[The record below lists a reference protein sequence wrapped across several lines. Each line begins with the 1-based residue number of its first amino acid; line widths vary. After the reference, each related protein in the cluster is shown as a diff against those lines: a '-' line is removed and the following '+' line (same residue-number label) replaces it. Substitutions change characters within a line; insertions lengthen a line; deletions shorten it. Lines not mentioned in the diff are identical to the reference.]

1 MNEQTKILVGTI
13 ILLSAMASPCQAGSM
28 TLTTYYPPPW
38 GAYDR
43 LKLIPRAPIAGNT
56 CDIGTL
62 YVNNADSNRIY
73 YCQEGTGFGE
83 WIPLA
88 GQWQRE
94 DNRIFLSAFNPARPY
109 NPNLLV
115 GIRTTAPEFRLS
127 IGDDGGI
134 LAKGAFDAGSI
145 LATQGVGTRMVWY
158 PRKAAFRA
166 GFVGADQ
173 WDGFNMG
180 EYSTAAGYDTLAFG
194 EGAVAFGRETS
205 ATGDGAFAIGRDT
218 VASGISAIAAGNGT
232 TASGQSSF
240 AAGINS
246 TASGDW
252 STAFGNATTASGN
265 HSVAVG
271 ANTQATA
278 EKSFAGGNAT
288 VASQSG
294 ALAFGVNSAAS
305 GEGSLAVGNNTQ
317 ATGQAAFASGDGTL
331 ASGTASFASGR
342 NTVASGSNSFA
353 VGESTIASGNNS
365 FAFGR
370 GIEARG
376 SNSFG
381 IALANQTNNIIFNPN
396 TMAIMGGVVG
406 IGTLNPSHP
415 LHMASGARIQG
426 NGNICTAANV
436 CLDTFSDERL
446 KTDIEPLHDA
456 LDRMLRLR
464 GVEFEWA
471 DPGMDPRASRADI
484 QSGFLAQDVEKIF
497 PQWVSENPDGTKVLH
512 TRGFEA
518 LLVESLRQVN
528 RKLEDDLRERM
539 DRIEQLGETID
550 ANQREIE
557 RLKKILGPAEGHP

>member
-1 MNEQTKILVGTI
+1 MNKKKKILVGAI
-13 ILLSAMASPCQAGSM
+13 ILLSAMASPCRAGSM

-43 LKLIPRAPIAGNT
+43 LKLIPRAPIAGST

-62 YVNNADSNRIY
+62 YVNTADNNRVY
-73 YCQEGTGFGE
+73 YCQEGNGFGE
-83 WIPLA
+83 WTPLT
-88 GQWQRE
+88 GQWRRE
-94 DNRIFLSAFNPARPY
+94 DNDILLSAFNPSRPY

-127 IGDDGGI
+127 LGDDGGI
-134 LAKGAFDAGSI
+134 LAKGAFDAGSA

-173 WDGFNMG
+173 WDNFNIG
-180 EYSTAAGYDTLAFG
+180 DYSAAIGYDAFAAEEGSIAFG
-194 EGAVAFGRETS
+194 YETS
-205 ATGDGAFAIGRDT
+205 AVADGAFAVGRDT
-218 VASGISAIAAGNGT
+218 MASGISAIAAGSGT
-232 TASGQSSF
+232 TASGRASF
-240 AAGINS
+240 AAGMNS

-252 STAFGNATTASGN
+252 SAAFGTSTTASGN

-278 EKSFAGGNAT
+278 EKSFAGGNAA

-317 ATGQAAFASGDGTL
+317 AAGRAAFASGDGTL
-331 ASGTASFASGR
+331 ASGTAAFAAGR
-342 NTVASGSNSFA
+342 NTAASGNNSFA
-353 VGESTIASGNNS
+353 VGEGTIASGNNS
-365 FAFGR
+365 FAIGR

-376 SNSFG
+376 LNSFG
-381 IALANQTNNIIFNPN
+381 IALGNQTNNIIFNPS
-396 TMAIMGGVVG
+396 TLAIMGGVVG
-406 IGTLNPSHP
+406 IGRLNPSHP
-415 LHMASGARIQG
+415 LHMGSGARIQG

-446 KTDIEPLHDA
+446 KTNVEPLSDA
-456 LDRMLRLR
+456 LGQMLRLR

-471 DPGMDPRASRADI
+471 DPDMDPRPSGADI
-484 QSGFLAQDVEKIF
+484 RPGFLAQDVEKIF
-497 PQWVSENPDGTKVLH
+497 PQWVSENPDGAKVLH

-528 RKLEDDLRERM
+528 RKLEDELRERIN
-539 DRIEQLGETID
+539 RIERLGETID
-550 ANQREIE
+550 ANQKEIE
-557 RLKKILGPAEGHP
+557 RLRTLLETTEGH